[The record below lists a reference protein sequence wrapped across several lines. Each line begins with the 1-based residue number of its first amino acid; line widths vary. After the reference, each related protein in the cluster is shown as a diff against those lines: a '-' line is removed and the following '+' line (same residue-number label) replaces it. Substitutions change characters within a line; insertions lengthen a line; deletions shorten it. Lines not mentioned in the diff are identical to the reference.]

1 MTTSAVEMTQCW
13 PISPPAGTPESGSHA
28 VQFGYQTKK
37 QKGNRAMARTDLRYQ
52 PQHNPCAQ
60 CGKPISA
67 PEWIESGPRCT
78 SYLWHCWAC
87 DYQFEAVAYFEEE
100 EAALAA

>member
-1 MTTSAVEMTQCW
+1 LRA
-13 PISPPAGTPESGSHA
+13 AGRKFISGSHP
-28 VQFGYQTKK
+28 VQFAFKPK
-37 QKGNRAMARTDLRYQ
+37 SKKGNRAMARTDLRYL

-67 PEWIESGPRCT
+67 PEWTESGPRCT

-87 DYQFEAVAYFEEE
+87 DYQFEAVAYFEEQE
-100 EAALAA
+100 SHPEALAA

>member
-1 MTTSAVEMTQCW
+1 MATSAVEMTQCW
-13 PISPPAGTPESGSHA
+13 PISPLRQERVNPAAILSHSPS
-28 VQFGYQTKK
+28 TKSK
-37 QKGNRAMARTDLRYQ
+37 KGNRAMARTDLRYQ

-67 PEWIESGPRCT
+67 PEWIESGPHCT